1 MKNKVRK
8 KANLLLSTL
17 AGVLI
22 FSAPTVYSQESFF
35 DPLCLPYLR
44 LDSGQAHFAKVQGS
58 NITGEKINLKST
70 SNLIIGVGVGLGINF
85 GDKFRSD
92 IVWFHHLD
100 PVLEM
105 SNNTDVVKRKPRID
119 AYFANLYY
127 EGITNLNI
135 FNPYIGA
142 GIGFAKIK
150 DRLDISSINNNQLS
164 RQVYTIKGRNNFAY
178 RLAVG
183 STFDLNEKMIFDLS
197 YNYHDYGRTKSQL
210 DNTQKQIGKN
220 HYRSHIIS
228 CGLRIGI

>member
-1 MKNKVRK
+1 MKNKVRRK
-8 KANLLLSTL
+8 PDLLLSTL
-17 AGVLI
+17 IGVLI
-22 FSAPTVYSQESFF
+22 FSAPNAYSQESFF

-58 NITGEKINLKST
+58 NITGEKVNLKST
-70 SNLIIGVGVGLGINF
+70 SNLIIGAGVGLGINF

-92 IVWFHHLD
+92 IIWFHHLD
-100 PVLEM
+100 SVLEM
-105 SNNTDVVKRKPRID
+105 SNNKDVVKRKPRID

-127 EGITNLNI
+127 EGINNLGI

-142 GIGFAKIK
+142 GVGFAKLK
-150 DRLDISSINNNQLS
+150 DRLDISSINNNQL
-164 RQVYTIKGRNNFAY
+164 RREIHTVKGRNNFAY

-183 STFDLNEKMIFDLS
+183 STFDLNENIIFDLS

>member
-1 MKNKVRK
+1 MKDKVRRK
-8 KANLLLSTL
+8 PDLLLSTL
-17 AGVLI
+17 IGVLI
-22 FSAPTVYSQESFF
+22 FSAPNAYSQEFFF

-58 NITGEKINLKST
+58 NITGEKVNLKST
-70 SNLIIGVGVGLGINF
+70 SNLIIGAGVGLGINF

-105 SNNTDVVKRKPRID
+105 SNNKDVVKRKPRID

-127 EGITNLNI
+127 EGINNLGI

-142 GIGFAKIK
+142 GVGFAKLK
-150 DRLDISSINNNQLS
+150 DRLDISSINKTQL
-164 RQVYTIKGRNNFAY
+164 RREIHTVKGRNNFAY

-183 STFDLNEKMIFDLS
+183 STFDLNENIIFDLS

-210 DNTQKQIGKN
+210 DNMQKQIGKN
-220 HYRSHIIS
+220 HYRSQIIS

>member
-1 MKNKVRK
+1 MKNKVRRK
-8 KANLLLSTL
+8 PNLLLSTL
-17 AGVLI
+17 VGVLI
-22 FSAPTVYSQESFF
+22 FSVPNAYSQESFF

-44 LDSGQAHFAKVQGS
+44 LDSGHAHFAKVQGS
-58 NITGEKINLKST
+58 NITGEKVNLKST
-70 SNLIIGVGVGLGINF
+70 SNLIIGAGVGLGINF

-105 SNNTDVVKRKPRID
+105 SNNRDVVKRKPRID

-127 EGITNLNI
+127 EVITNLNI

-164 RQVYTIKGRNNFAY
+164 RQIYTVKGRNNFAY

>member
-1 MKNKVRK
+1 MKNKLRRK
-8 KANLLLSTL
+8 LNLLLSTL
-17 AGVLI
+17 VGMLI
-22 FSAPTVYSQESFF
+22 FSAPNAYSLDSFF

-44 LDSGQAHFAKVQGS
+44 LDSGHAHFAKVNGS
-58 NITGEKINLKST
+58 NITGGKVNLKST
-70 SNLIIGVGVGLGINF
+70 SNLIIGAGVGLGVNF

-92 IVWFHHLD
+92 IVWFHHLN

-105 SNNTDVVKRKPRID
+105 SNSRDVVKRKPLID

-127 EGITNLNI
+127 EGINDLGI

-164 RQVYTIKGRNNFAY
+164 REVYTVKGKNNFAY
-178 RLAVG
+178 RLGVG
-183 STFDLNEKMIFDLS
+183 STFDLNETMIFDLS